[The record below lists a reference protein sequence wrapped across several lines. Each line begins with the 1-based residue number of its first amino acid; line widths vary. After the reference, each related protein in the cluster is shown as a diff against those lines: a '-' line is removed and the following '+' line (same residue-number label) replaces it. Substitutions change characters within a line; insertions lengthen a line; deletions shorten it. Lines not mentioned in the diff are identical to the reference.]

1 MRLKM
6 RRWLND
12 ETYGPRVASIIGLRD
27 KTDEEALTDVTYA
40 LEALAS
46 ETLPDGAL
54 TRRRSEA
61 LHRLGRHAKPSLV
74 SRTLL
79 SWRLDLEDRI
89 IRSIQQ
95 RQDLKTRRSGIEC
108 VYPTP
113 ILSQRCAFGLHRFS

>member
-27 KTDEEALTDVTYA
+27 KTDEEALTQVTYA
-40 LEALAS
+40 LEALAR

-61 LHRLGRHAKPSLV
+61 LRRLGRHAKPSLV

-95 RQDLKTRRSGIEC
+95 RQDLKDIAEIC
-108 VYPTP
+108 W
-113 ILSQRCAFGLHRFS
+113 A